1 MKTMT
6 AFPRP
11 ADEALAAGRLI
22 GRHRIVGKLA
32 EGAHAILYMGEHV
45 VTQAEVAI
53 KVLRRTHADSPEMRA
68 RFDREARVMGRLSGC
83 PTIVQVHDAGELD
96 DGRRFLVMEF
106 VRGREL
112 ATVLSNAGRRGAP
125 LELERVTAIARDL
138 ASALRDAHGKG
149 VVHRDLKP
157 SNIMIARLPDGRE
170 HAKLVDFGVSG
181 DLDAQG
187 GGEEL
192 TTAGAVIGTA
202 AYMGPEQAVG
212 LPAAVSMDIF
222 ALGVVLFEMTT
233 GTLPPPSVLRVGAAP
248 RVATL
253 RADVPAALDALVF
266 QCLLPDP
273 RARIG
278 DAIELLNKL
287 GGVEDELGT
296 RAPAHAWSAG
306 RPLRA
311 AGSIDVRSP
320 DDRTVA
326 AEPSVPALP
335 RPRPARVRPPRRPP
349 RPLLRILGIVL
360 VVALGILVG
369 LAIWRI
375 GLRGA
380 SRADRAADPAGD
392 DTG

>member
-11 ADEALAAGRLI
+11 ADDVLAAGRLV

-53 KVLRRTHADSPEMRA
+53 KVLRRAHAESVEMRA

-112 ATVLSNAGRRGAP
+112 ATLLSNAGRRGVP

-157 SNIMIARLPDGRE
+157 SNIMVVRLPDGRE

-181 DLDAQG
+181 DLDAG

-202 AYMGPEQAVG
+202 AYMSPEQAVG
-212 LPAAVSMDIF
+212 MPAAVSMDIF
-222 ALGVVLFEMTT
+222 ALGVVMFEMTT
-233 GTLPPPSVLRVGAAP
+233 GTLPPPSVLRIGAAP

-266 QCLLPDP
+266 QCLLADP
-273 RARIG
+273 RARVG
-278 DAIELLNKL
+278 DAIELLGKL
-287 GGVEDELGT
+287 GLVEDELGT
-296 RAPAHAWSAG
+296 RAPPHAWSAG

-311 AGSIDVRSP
+311 AGSIDVGGA
-320 DDRTVA
+320 DDRTIPEDHTIV
-326 AEPSVPALP
+326 ALP
-335 RPRPARVRPPRRPP
+335 RPRPARVRAVRRPP
-349 RPLLRILGIVL
+349 RPLLRLLGIV
-360 VVALGILVG
+360 VVVTLGILVG

-375 GLRGA
+375 GLRSA
-380 SRADRAADPAGD
+380 PRADRAVDPAAPDSG
-392 DTG
+392 